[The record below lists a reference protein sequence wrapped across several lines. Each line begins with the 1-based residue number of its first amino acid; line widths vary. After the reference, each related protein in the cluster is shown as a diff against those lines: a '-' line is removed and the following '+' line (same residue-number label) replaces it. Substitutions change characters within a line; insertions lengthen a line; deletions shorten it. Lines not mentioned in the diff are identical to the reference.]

1 MEIIN
6 EYSSR
11 AEHLQNTGYQVNIEQ
26 YLRKGFWIFKQRPEL
41 FLLYAA
47 INLAIIPFG
56 GALFAG
62 PLSAGFFIVA
72 HRIDR
77 GKFVQIDHLFDGF
90 RNFIPLFLVAIVS
103 GVMVF
108 LGTLALILPG
118 IYLAVGYSFAIFFVI
133 FGKHDFWQ
141 AMELSRKLIH
151 REWLSILGLVLVLG
165 VLNILGAMAFGVG
178 ILFSVPISYC
188 ALYAAFDD
196 IVGAG

>member
-11 AEHLQNTGYQVNIEQ
+11 AENIQNSGYQVNIEQ

-47 INLAIIPFG
+47 INLAIIPIG

-77 GKFVQIDHLFDGF
+77 GKFVQVDHLFDGF

-103 GVMVF
+103 GIMVF
-108 LGTLALILPG
+108 LGTLALIIPG

-133 FGKHDFWQ
+133 FSKLDFWQ

-151 REWLSILGLVLVLG
+151 REWLSILGLVLLLG

-178 ILFSVPISYC
+178 ILFSIPISYC

-196 IVGAG
+196 IFGAG